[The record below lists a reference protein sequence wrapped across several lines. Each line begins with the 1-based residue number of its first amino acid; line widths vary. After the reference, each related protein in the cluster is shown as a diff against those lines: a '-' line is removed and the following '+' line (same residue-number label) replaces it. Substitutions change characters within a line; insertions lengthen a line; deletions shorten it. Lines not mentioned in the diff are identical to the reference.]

1 MPTSKIDF
9 HNAEC
14 SACRKKHVDIRTEI
28 IAPSPD
34 RPNAIRKK
42 IIFRCDDHLDS
53 DIDEIE
59 KLALVKNRFQNLDE
73 KALLMAKHFLIN
85 WTLNRYSCASQ
96 LWHQPKGS
104 EA

>member
-14 SACRKKHVDIRTEI
+14 SACCKKQVDIRTEI

-34 RPNAIRKK
+34 RPNVIRKK
-42 IIFRCDDHLDS
+42 IIFRCEDHLDS

-73 KALLMAKHFLIN
+73 NDLVDGETFFK
-85 WTLNRYSCASQ
+85 Q
-96 LWHQPKGS
+96 LDS
-104 EA
+104 E

>member
-14 SACRKKHVDIRTEI
+14 SACCKKHVDIRTEI

-42 IIFRCDDHLDS
+42 IIFRCEEHHDCDVY
-53 DIDEIE
+53 EIE
-59 KLALVKNRFQNLDE
+59 KLALVKRCFQNLDE
-73 KALLMAKHFLIN
+73 NDLVDGETFFK
-85 WTLNRYSCASQ
+85 Q
-96 LWHQPKGS
+96 LDS
-104 EA
+104 EEI

>member
-9 HNAEC
+9 RNAEC
-14 SACRKKHVDIRTEI
+14 AACCKKHVDIRTEI

-42 IIFRCDDHLDS
+42 IIFRCEDHLDS

-59 KLALVKNRFQNLDE
+59 KLALVKKRYQDLDE
-73 KALLMAKHFLIN
+73 KDLVDGETFFN
-85 WTLNRYSCASQ
+85 Q
-96 LWHQPKGS
+96 LDS
-104 EA
+104 E

>member
-14 SACRKKHVDIRTEI
+14 SACCKKHVDIRTEI

-42 IIFRCDDHLDS
+42 VIFRCEDHLDC
-53 DIDEIE
+53 DVDEIE

-73 KALLMAKHFLIN
+73 NDLVDGETFFN
-85 WTLNRYSCASQ
+85 Q
-96 LWHQPKGS
+96 LDS
-104 EA
+104 E